1 VSKEQNDIDEL
12 ITRSLAGETT
22 TEEEKNLS
30 AWIALAEKNKVH
42 YEKLKKAFMLGDSY
56 YKKEKQPEPV
66 LDIDQEWNHFL
77 KQIDAN
83 PKDNV
88 RTLHHPIKTS
98 SVWMRVAA
106 ALLLVVVSGFIIN
119 YFISS
124 NKTTVIETADATQQ
138 ITLPD
143 GSQVTLNKN
152 SQLSYTTDFGKE
164 TRSVSLKGEA
174 FFDVARDPQKRFVI
188 SANEATVEVLGTS
201 FNVQAYDSEKQLE
214 VVVATGIVKLSVP
227 NVKQEVTLQAGDRG
241 VYARTEKQLTQIT
254 NTDINF
260 MAWKTRKLMF
270 METDLYTVI
279 ETINHAY
286 QTNITIAANVP
297 ATCLVTVT
305 FDQQS
310 LEAILNVLKTTLNL
324 TYKTENGT
332 IIITDAGC

>member
-1 VSKEQNDIDEL
+1 VSKEQNNIDEL

-22 TEEEKNLS
+22 AEEEKNLS
-30 AWIALAEKNKVH
+30 AWIALAEKNKEH
-42 YEKLKKAFMLGDSY
+42 YEKLKRAFMLGDAY

-77 KQIDAN
+77 KQIDAK

-88 RTLHHPIKTS
+88 RTLESPSKTY

-106 ALLLVVVSGFIIN
+106 ALLMVVVSGFIIN
-119 YFISS
+119 YFISA
-124 NKTTVIETADATQQ
+124 NKTTVIETADATQE

-152 SQLSYTTDFGKE
+152 SQLAYTNDFGKE

-188 SANEATVEVLGTS
+188 NVNEATVEVLGTS
-201 FNVQAYDSEKQLE
+201 FNVQAYHAEKQLE
-214 VVVATGIVKLSVP
+214 VVVATGTVKLSVP

-260 MAWKTRKLMF
+260 LAWKTRKFIF

-297 ATCLVTVT
+297 ATCMVTVI

>member
-22 TEEEKNLS
+22 PEEEKSLL
-30 AWIALAEKNKVH
+30 AWVALAEKNMEH
-42 YEKLKKAFMLGDSY
+42 YGKLKRAFMLADSY

-77 KQIDAN
+77 KQIDAK

-88 RTLHHPIKTS
+88 RTLHHPTKTS

-124 NKTTVIETADATQQ
+124 NKTMVIETADATQE

-152 SQLSYTTDFGKE
+152 SQLAYTNDFGKE

>member
-12 ITRSLAGETT
+12 ITRSLAGETAS
-22 TEEEKNLS
+22 EDEKSLL
-30 AWIALAEKNKVH
+30 AWIALAETNKEH
-42 YEKLKKAFMLGDSY
+42 YEKLKRAFMLGDSY
-56 YKKEKQPEPV
+56 YKKAKQAEPL

-77 KQIDAN
+77 KQIDAK

-88 RTLHHPIKTS
+88 RTLHHPTKTS

-124 NKTTVIETADATQQ
+124 NKTTVIETANATQE

-152 SQLSYTTDFGKE
+152 SQLSYTTDFAKE

-188 SANEATVEVLGTS
+188 SAKEATVEVLGTS

-214 VVVATGIVKLSVP
+214 VVVATGTVKLSVP
-227 NVKQEVTLQAGDRG
+227 NAKQEVTLQAGDRG

-254 NTDINF
+254 NIDINF
-260 MAWKTRKLMF
+260 MAWKTRKLIF
-270 METDLYTVI
+270 METDLSTVI
-279 ETINHAY
+279 ETINHTY
-286 QTNITIAANVP
+286 QTNITIATNVS
-297 ATCLVTVT
+297 ATCMVTVT

>member
-1 VSKEQNDIDEL
+1 MSKEQNDIDEL

-22 TEEEKNLS
+22 AEEEKNLS
-30 AWIALAEKNKVH
+30 AWIALAEKNKEH
-42 YEKLKKAFMLGDSY
+42 YEKLKRVFMLGDAY
-56 YKKEKQPEPV
+56 YKKPKQAEPA

-77 KQIDAN
+77 KQIDAK

-88 RTLHHPIKTS
+88 RTLHHPTKTS
-98 SVWMRVAA
+98 SIWMRAAA

-119 YFISS
+119 YFISA
-124 NKTTVIETADATQQ
+124 NKTTVIETADATQE

-152 SQLSYTTDFGKE
+152 SQLAYTNDFGKE

-188 SANEATVEVLGTS
+188 TANEATVEVLGTS
-201 FNVQAYDSEKQLE
+201 FNVQAYDAEKQLE
-214 VVVATGIVKLSVP
+214 VVVATGTVKFSVP
-227 NVKQEVTLQAGDRG
+227 NEKQEVTLQAGDRG

-260 MAWKTRKLMF
+260 LAWKTRKFIF

-297 ATCLVTVT
+297 ATCMVTVT